1 LSETVNVDARTGKFY
16 PFSSMNKSLS
26 VSFENLIDL
35 CVEICLPPLTLVG
48 GKCLKLDLG
57 IASDLT
63 KDLGLG
69 STSDI
74 LGGVLGNG
82 NGDALGGIL
91 GSTGAADLGGLV
103 GGGGGGGSPLGGL
116 GLL

>member
-1 LSETVNVDARTGKFY
+1 MIRFQNI
-16 PFSSMNKSLS
+16 
-26 VSFENLIDL
+26 IDL

-48 GKCLKLDLG
+48 GECLKLDLG

-74 LGGVLGNG
+74 LGGVLGG
-82 NGDALGGIL
+82 KGDSLGGLL
-91 GSTGAADLGGLV
+91 GGTGAGDLGGLV
-103 GGGGGGGSPLGGL
+103 GGGSPLGDL

>member
-1 LSETVNVDARTGKFY
+1 MV
-16 PFSSMNKSLS
+16 SSQ
-26 VSFENLIDL
+26 NLIDL

-57 IASDLT
+57 VASDLT

-74 LGGVLGNG
+74 LGGVLGG
-82 NGDALGGIL
+82 QGGIL
-91 GSTGAADLGGLV
+91 GGNGDLGGLV
-103 GGGGGGGSPLGGL
+103 GGESPLGGL

>member
-1 LSETVNVDARTGKFY
+1 
-16 PFSSMNKSLS
+16 M
-26 VSFENLIDL
+26 IDL

-57 IASDLT
+57 ISSDLT

-69 STSDI
+69 APTDLVGGLLGNTGGLPIVDSLGGLG
-74 LGGVLGNG
+74 LGGV
-82 NGDALGGIL
+82 
-91 GSTGAADLGGLV
+91 GAGEG
-103 GGGGGGGSPLGGL
+103 PLGGL

>member
-1 LSETVNVDARTGKFY
+1 MQGRVSP
-16 PFSSMNKSLS
+16 PFWYQEMIAYQI
-26 VSFENLIDL
+26 SFENLIDL

-69 STSDI
+69 STSET
-74 LGGVLGNG
+74 LGGVLGTG

-103 GGGGGGGSPLGGL
+103 GGGGGGGGRSPLGGL

>member
-1 LSETVNVDARTGKFY
+1 MSRGIKLISRFQ
-16 PFSSMNKSLS
+16 
-26 VSFENLIDL
+26 NLIDL

-57 IASDLT
+57 IASDLI

-69 STSDI
+69 STSDL

-82 NGDALGGIL
+82 HGDALGGIL
-91 GSTGAADLGGLV
+91 GGAGDLGGLV
-103 GGGGGGGSPLGGL
+103 GGGAGLGTGSGSPLGGL